1 MLQTDTIQSEGT
13 AAPVVAPILIVDPDP
28 AARDFMARTVMLS
41 GGDPSAYERLDA
53 DGGALERL
61 AADPPVQVVVLDT
74 RALDAIGGGGALAE
88 LRRRTVRRTG
98 LQFILVGP
106 SEELARAL
114 HRQPA
119 EVTDLLPKP
128 LDRLSFDY
136 ALREA
141 RRRYN
146 AQNARSGS
154 AGVADAAQ
162 SLNGSRRAGPRRE
175 LPPELRVLQALRDI
189 DEQRLRAIGEVLEP
203 DATWAMLSELL
214 RARITRRRVSVTSL
228 CLASRNPVTT
238 ALRRIDRLMRA
249 GLITY
254 ALDPRDRRRKYIELT
269 AEGLARVQGAVRAI
283 GEQWVAGEGPPPGP

>member
-1 MLQTDTIQSEGT
+1 MLQTDATRPAAAAT
-13 AAPVVAPILIVDPDP
+13 AAAPILIVDPDP
-28 AARDFMARTVMLS
+28 AARDFMARTATLA
-41 GGDPSAYERLDA
+41 GGEPCPFDRLDS
-53 DGGALERL
+53 DNGALDRL

-74 RALDAIGGGGALAE
+74 HALEAFGGGGALAD
-88 LRRRTVRRTG
+88 LRRRAVRRAG

-106 SEELARAL
+106 ADELGRSL
-114 HRQPA
+114 HRQPP

-128 LDRLSFDY
+128 LDRLSFYY

-141 RRRYN
+141 QRRYI
-146 AQNARSGS
+146 ALDGRRQSAAGGAGGAGPGALARLS
-154 AGVADAAQ
+154 A
-162 SLNGSRRAGPRRE
+162 PRRE
-175 LPPELRVLQALRDI
+175 LPMELRILQALRDI
-189 DEQRLRAIGEVLEP
+189 DEQRLRAIGDVLEP

-269 AEGLARVQGAVRAI
+269 SEGLARVQGAVRSI
-283 GEQWVAGEGPPPGP
+283 GEQWTAAEGPTPGP